1 MCLVVMNYQKLCVPC
16 CYELSEVGV
25 RCCYEL
31 SEVGMCLVVMNYQK
45 LVCAL
50 LL

>member
-25 RCCYEL
+25 PCCYEL
-31 SEVGMCLVVMNYQK
+31 SEV
-45 LVCAL
+45 VCAL